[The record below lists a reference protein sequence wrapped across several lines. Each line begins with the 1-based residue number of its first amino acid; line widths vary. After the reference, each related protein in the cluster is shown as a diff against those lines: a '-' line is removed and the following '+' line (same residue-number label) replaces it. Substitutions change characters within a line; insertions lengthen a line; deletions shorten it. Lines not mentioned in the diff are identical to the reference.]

1 MYLNDSLVYDAV
13 KREEY
18 RRKEYERNIAK
29 QRKIIFEELTYN
41 LSEDDK
47 QYIKS
52 SIINNDMLRR
62 YGMSNC
68 SYENCIKYSIENL
81 KINRR

>member
-52 SIINNDMLRR
+52 SIIDNDLSRK

-68 SYENCIKYSIENL
+68 SYEDCIKYSIERLNN
-81 KINRR
+81 K

>member
-1 MYLNDSLVYDAV
+1 MYLNDSLVYDVV

-52 SIINNDMLRR
+52 SIIDNDLSRK

-68 SYENCIKYSIENL
+68 SCEDCIKYSIENL
-81 KINRR
+81 KNS